1 MLILFLHRIA
11 TISQHHPSNP
21 FVGNRSWS
29 NAEIRQ
35 LNRFVPESITLN
47 QQLFHSFYVA
57 SKFTFVTVVNK
68 MASDFSLLQQILL
81 IAGSNSKVW
90 AGYWPSVPSCTEQLA
105 HEHAMPDDQPVAE
118 VWM

>member
-1 MLILFLHRIA
+1 
-11 TISQHHPSNP
+11 
-21 FVGNRSWS
+21 
-29 NAEIRQ
+29 
-35 LNRFVPESITLN
+35 
-47 QQLFHSFYVA
+47 
-57 SKFTFVTVVNK
+57 

-90 AGYWPSVPSCTEQLA
+90 GGYWPSVPSCTEQLA